1 MKKIKSLLRQLFD
14 VYCREFKIV
23 SKDMGMILFFTF
35 LPLAYP
41 IVYSLIYNPELVREV
56 DLIIV
61 DHDRTPMSRKLVR
74 NMDATQEANVIG
86 YAADL
91 NEARR
96 AMDNR
101 DCFGILEI
109 PEGFQRNLGINEQGK
124 AVMYCDMS
132 LLLRYKGLL
141 IASTNVS
148 QELGSQIT
156 YNRIDEIVPL
166 ATTIATGDPLPI
178 ENVALGNTEGGF
190 DSFIMPGVVVLIL
203 QQCIILACGLA
214 GGTKRERTVLLGF
227 NPRDMQKSVF
237 MTMTGQ
243 MLCYLTVLAVPALF
257 LFHYVPLIFSFPMA
271 GNMFEIMAF
280 MLPMML
286 ASMGLGFML
295 QGVMRERENVFVIWV
310 ATSVVFLFLSGLTW
324 PRYAMSPFWKFL
336 SDLVPGTWG
345 IEGFIK
351 MNANGSTIAQ
361 VSDCYINLWIL
372 AAVYMAFAYC
382 IQRWIVRPAEL
393 KYT

>member
-74 NMDATQEANVIG
+74 SMDATQEANVIG

-109 PEGFQRNLGINEQGK
+109 PEGFQRNLGINEQAK

-156 YNRIDEIVPL
+156 FNRIDEIVPL

-203 QQCIILACGLA
+203 QQCI
-214 GGTKRERTVLLGF
+214 
-227 NPRDMQKSVF
+227 
-237 MTMTGQ
+237 
-243 MLCYLTVLAVPALF
+243 
-257 LFHYVPLIFSFPMA
+257 
-271 GNMFEIMAF
+271 
-280 MLPMML
+280 
-286 ASMGLGFML
+286 
-295 QGVMRERENVFVIWV
+295 
-310 ATSVVFLFLSGLTW
+310 
-324 PRYAMSPFWKFL
+324 
-336 SDLVPGTWG
+336 
-345 IEGFIK
+345 
-351 MNANGSTIAQ
+351 
-361 VSDCYINLWIL
+361 
-372 AAVYMAFAYC
+372 
-382 IQRWIVRPAEL
+382 
-393 KYT
+393 